1 MKFSLYYIN
10 YRNLENIMNLLHHVV
25 LSTSHEYVGVIIF
38 FQCVSLIEVNACK
51 DEWLVPIKTL
61 LEGKNKAKKVT
72 K

>member
-1 MKFSLYYIN
+1 
-10 YRNLENIMNLLHHVV
+10 MNLLHHVV